1 LSKLHIKKLKSLFQ
15 PLKNQDGFTFF
26 EFIMVC
32 VVIALVAA
40 IAMQRVMSVAEDAEI
55 ASENST
61 VGNLRQNI
69 TNIFLENL
77 ARGNAPQYALNPFE
91 NLTKAPSGYDRRRIF
106 PPNGLS
112 IDDELW
118 VFVPGGETS
127 SIKTASGQTIT
138 TVIGTVWHQRRDHTV
153 VNWEYDSSGGIIAA
167 KNIVQKSDL
176 KLLSDNRKTRLR
188 LRTEDDIRFG
198 RNQLNLLTRPQD
210 APADTARDFQNP
222 GNQ

>member
-1 LSKLHIKKLKSLFQ
+1 
-15 PLKNQDGFTFF
+15 
-26 EFIMVC
+26 MVC
-32 VVIALVAA
+32 IVIGLVAA

-188 LRTEDDIRFG
+188 LRS
-198 RNQLNLLTRPQD
+198 RP
-210 APADTARDFQNP
+210 
-222 GNQ
+222 